1 MKAGT
6 RILGF
11 DPGSRITG
19 FGVIEYQDKKWHCVS
34 AGSWTLQGTTFIQR
48 LQQLQ
53 VHVDELLT
61 EVNPD
66 FAAIEDVF
74 VHKNP
79 RGALKLGQAR
89 GVIIAGLVRR
99 NLSVSEYAPK
109 QVKQAVVGKGA
120 ATKDQVQAMVK
131 ILLNANDPLTLDASD
146 ALAIALTHAHVNT
159 GLAAVIQSNQ
169 FSRKRRSKRS
179 TSWLK
184 HDRKNTRSTD

>member
-1 MKAGT
+1 MKEGA

-11 DPGSRITG
+11 DPGSRVTG
-19 FGVIEYQDKKWHCVS
+19 FGLIEYQDKKWHCLT
-34 AGSWTLQGTTFIQR
+34 AGSWTLTGTTFIQR
-48 LQQLQ
+48 LKQLQ
-53 VHVDELLT
+53 IQVDELLAQVT
-61 EVNPD
+61 PD

-89 GVIIAGLVRR
+89 GVIIAGLIRCD
-99 NLSVSEYAPK
+99 LSVSEYAPK

-131 ILLNANDPLTLDASD
+131 MLLNMNDPLTLDASD
-146 ALAIALTHAHVNT
+146 ALAVALTHAHINT

-169 FSRKRRSKRS
+169 FSRKGRGKRS

-184 HDRKNTRSTD
+184 HDWKNTRSTD